1 MLLDTFLDGE
11 VLDIF
16 VWLELTFLIT
26 GVGVARL
33 IFFLETTLKVI
44 FKGVKDLLNG
54 CTEKKKARRKIRQS
68 ILMLCWIRYLVLT
81 SKIMTGPC
89 YLYNH
94 VLHLVQSGVIN
105 ACLSILIQEGNHR
118 HTIDNFLDCKQ
129 SQLFI
134 WSCKNKKGRIDKKVI

>member
-16 VWLELTFLIT
+16 VWLELIFLIT

-54 CTEKKKARRKIRQS
+54 CTEKKNARKRIRQS
-68 ILMLCWIRYLVLT
+68 ILMLC
-81 SKIMTGPC
+81 
-89 YLYNH
+89 
-94 VLHLVQSGVIN
+94 
-105 ACLSILIQEGNHR
+105 
-118 HTIDNFLDCKQ
+118 
-129 SQLFI
+129 
-134 WSCKNKKGRIDKKVI
+134 